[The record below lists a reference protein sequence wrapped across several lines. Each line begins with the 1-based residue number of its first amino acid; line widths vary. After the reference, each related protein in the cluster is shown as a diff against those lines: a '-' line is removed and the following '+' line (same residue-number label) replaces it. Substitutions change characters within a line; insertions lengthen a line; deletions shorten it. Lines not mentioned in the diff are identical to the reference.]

1 MKKGLFFIIFV
12 SVLFFRFD
20 ADALECNSEDKQR
33 LQKLS
38 NNINVTLEEINNNGN
53 LYLNATFT
61 GVAKDLRVFSEQKLV
76 SFYNSSDNFIG
87 EAIVPGLFQGKTYT
101 FIIYGKHTCVFD
113 ELRRITINVPVYN
126 QYYNDSICNG
136 LNEYKLCQKWANVD
150 MSYEEFANKVKEY
163 SETKKTTVN
172 NSENKHNG
180 HYFSFYN
187 FYMKYFIY
195 VLVAL
200 VLILSILIRL
210 WIKENKRN
218 QL

>member
-12 SVLFFRFD
+12 SVLFFHFD

-87 EAIVPGLFQGKTYT
+87 EAIVSGLFQGKTYT